1 MASIRT
7 KEEIFAYVRDKTR
20 NYTQATLGQLTANE
34 ISKRLNVSR
43 ALASQYLNE
52 LVKDGTVIKISSRPV
67 YFLNRKVLEDRNGVK
82 LNSEPYLSLG
92 ELERDLA
99 RGNQSK
105 RDFEKLIGGHGGLSY
120 EVEQCKAAVKYPPNG
135 LPILI
140 TGQVGTG
147 RGYLASLV
155 HEYAVNAGLLD
166 AHQGLSVFC
175 CAEYEDPQQAGIA
188 LFGADVERGA
198 EAGLLQRAT
207 SGMLYIADVQCLS
220 RETQDKLAQFLDTGG
235 FRSGDESK
243 NASKSS
249 LRLILSTGE
258 RHEENI
264 SKKLLRC
271 LPVVIR
277 MPALYERSVEEREQ
291 LILHF
296 FRQEAERMGRE
307 TYISNRVFNT
317 LLQYEFPANIEQLK
331 NCIQTSCANALV
343 QMKENSEELLI
354 YLYHLPEYLMVTT
367 QVCTEF
373 SDEQR
378 SMMNVRNFGRNAMQ
392 ETAGQYFDSILG
404 EYEVYRK
411 QQCGQEKLLN
421 KLDQIMGDFFDY
433 MFFSKQFTNTK
444 ADALQRV
451 MEAVFESMTDKYYVH
466 LPTHFADA
474 FSRCLYLQ
482 MRTEAVSHDIRVA
495 GCLELLIRL
504 FPKETVLADEISRR
518 VEQSLDISVN
528 GMSQLLLIL
537 GLRQYSQN
545 VRMDAIRGIIIC
557 HGYSTASS
565 IASVANR
572 LNASRVFE
580 AIDMPINVSIQET
593 AARFKS
599 YINHVPGPKDAILLV
614 DMGSL
619 EDMHTLLNG
628 QTNLNLGIINN
639 VSTALAIH
647 VGSMIL
653 DKTPMQE
660 ILEATSR
667 AHVSTFKLVQSRPRK
682 AAVLFVSEAGITVA
696 RRMAEL
702 FNSSLPRHIEVE
714 FLSYDYL
721 QLKHMEGV
729 SELKAKYEIL
739 FVSGTIDPE
748 LEETVFIPMED
759 IISFREIKRLNRALT
774 RYMQEEEIE
783 EFNQRLL
790 KNFSLQNV
798 VQYLTI
804 LNADKV
810 LDLTNVV
817 LEQLQRMMRKK
828 FSAQTVIGLNIH
840 ICCLVERLVTKTPI
854 ETYTD
859 QDSFERE
866 QKPFIDMVREAFRDI
881 REHYRVDIPISE
893 IAYIHDY
900 IIRDEGVKKQ
910 GGTP

>member
-1 MASIRT
+1 MASVKT
-7 KEEIFAYVRDKTR
+7 KEEIFAYVRDKTHG
-20 NYTQATLGQLTANE
+20 YTQDTLGELTANE

-67 YFLNRKVLEDRNGVK
+67 YFLNRKVLEDRHGVK
-82 LNSEPYLSLG
+82 LGAEPYLSVG
-92 ELERDLA
+92 ELERDLS
-99 RGNQSK
+99 RGRRGR
-105 RDFEKLIGGHGGLSY
+105 RDFDKLIGGQGGLSY
-120 EVEQCKAAVKYPPNG
+120 EVEQCKAAVKYPPGG

-155 HEYAVNAGLLD
+155 FEYAVNSGLL
-166 AHQGLSVFC
+166 ASGQRLQAFC
-175 CAEYEDPQQAGIA
+175 CGEYEDTQLAASA
-188 LFGADVERGA
+188 LFGGDGRDNIGA
-198 EAGLLQRAT
+198 LRRAAG
-207 SGMLYIADVQCLS
+207 GMLYIADVQCLG
-220 RETQDKLAQFLDTGG
+220 RDAQDRLAQFLDDGG
-235 FRSGDESK
+235 FREG
-243 NASKSS
+243 NTPKSVPTGS
-249 LRLILSTGE
+249 VRLILSAGE

-264 SKKLLRC
+264 SKKLLRR

-277 MPALYERSVEEREQ
+277 MPALSERPVEEREQ

-296 FRQEAERMGRE
+296 FRQEAERMDRE
-307 TYISNRVFNT
+307 VYISNRVFST

-331 NCIQTSCANALV
+331 NCIQTSCANGLV
-343 QMKENSEELLI
+343 QMKEADRELLI

-367 QVCTEF
+367 QVSSEF

-378 SMMNVRNFGRNAMQ
+378 SMVNVRNFGRNAMQ
-392 ETAGQYFDSILG
+392 ETAGQYYNSILS
-404 EYEVYRK
+404 EYEAYREH
-411 QQCGQEKLLN
+411 QRSLDELLAG
-421 KLDQIMGDFFDY
+421 LDQTMGDFFDY
-433 MFFSKQFTNTK
+433 LFFSKRFANAK
-444 ADALQRV
+444 SDALQRV
-451 MEAVFESMTDKYYVH
+451 MEAVFDSMTDKYFIH
-466 LPTHFADA
+466 LPAHFADA

-482 MRTEAVSHDIRVA
+482 MRTEAVSRDIRVA
-495 GCLELLIRL
+495 GCLELLIRQ
-504 FPKETVLADEISRR
+504 FPRETVLADEISRR

-593 AARFKS
+593 AARFKR

-639 VSTALAIH
+639 VSTALAVH
-647 VGSMIL
+647 VGGMIL
-653 DKTPMQE
+653 EKLPMRE
-660 ILEATSR
+660 ILEAASQ
-667 AHVSTFKLVQSRPRK
+667 AHVSTFKLAQSRPRK
-682 AAVLFVSEAGITVA
+682 AAVLFVSEAGVTVA

-702 FNSSLPRHIEVE
+702 FHSSLPRRIEVE

-721 QLKHMEGV
+721 QLKQAEGIN
-729 SELKAKYEIL
+729 ELKAKYEVL

-748 LEETVFIPMED
+748 LDEAVFISMED

-774 RYMQEEEIE
+774 RYMQQEEIE

-810 LDLTNVV
+810 LDLTNVA
-817 LEQLQRMMRKK
+817 LDRLQRMLRRK

-859 QDSFERE
+859 QEAFERE
-866 QKPFIDMVREAFRDI
+866 QRPFIDMVHEAFQDI
-881 REHYRVDIPISE
+881 RTHYRVEIPISE
-893 IAYIHDY
+893 VAYIHDY
-900 IIRDEGVKKQ
+900 IIRDSGGKKQ
-910 GGTP
+910 GGEP

>member
-1 MASIRT
+1 MASIKT
-7 KEEIFAYVRDKTR
+7 KEEIFAYVQNKTR
-20 NYTQATLGQLTANE
+20 SYTQATLGELTANE

-67 YFLNRKVLEDRNGVK
+67 YFLNRKVLEDRNGIK
-82 LNSEPYLSLG
+82 LGSDPYLSVG
-92 ELERDLA
+92 ELERDLS
-99 RGNQSK
+99 RGQRGRK
-105 RDFEKLIGGHGGLSY
+105 DFDKLIGGHGGLSY
-120 EVEQCKAAVKYPPNG
+120 EVEQCKAAIKYPPNG

-155 HEYAVNAGLLD
+155 FEYAVNSGLLPSERSL
-166 AHQGLSVFC
+166 QVFC
-175 CAEYEDPQQAGIA
+175 CGEYEDPQMAAVA
-188 LFGADVERGA
+188 LFGTDDRENIGA
-198 EAGLLQRAT
+198 LRRSVG
-207 SGMLYIADVQCLS
+207 GMLYIADVQCLS
-220 RETQDKLAQFLDTGG
+220 RDAQDRLAQFLDTGG
-235 FRSGDESK
+235 FWAGTS
-243 NASKSS
+243 SKSAPS
-249 LRLILSTGE
+249 GSVRLVLSTGE

-264 SKKLLRC
+264 SKKLLRR

-277 MPALYERSVEEREQ
+277 MPALSERSVEEREQ

-296 FRQEAERMGRE
+296 FRQETDRMDRE
-307 TYISNRVFNT
+307 VYISNRVFST
-317 LLQYEFPANIEQLK
+317 LLQYEFPANIEQMK
-331 NCIQTSCANALV
+331 NCIQTSCANGLV
-343 QMKENSEELLI
+343 QMKESSGELLV

-367 QVCTEF
+367 QVSSEF

-378 SMMNVRNFGRNAMQ
+378 SMVNVRSFGRNAMQ
-392 ETAGQYFDSILG
+392 ETAGQYYNNILS
-404 EYEVYRK
+404 EYESYRNH
-411 QQCGQEKLLN
+411 QCSQDELLAR
-421 KLDQIMGDFFDY
+421 LDQTMGDFFDY
-433 MFFSKQFTNTK
+433 LFFSKQFANAK
-444 ADALQRV
+444 SDALQRV
-451 MEAVFESMTDKYYVH
+451 MEAVFDSMTDKYFIH
-466 LPTHFADA
+466 LPAHFADA

-482 MRTEAVSHDIRVA
+482 VRTEAVSKDIRVA
-495 GCLELLIRL
+495 GCLELLIQQ
-504 FPKETVLADEISRR
+504 FPRETVLADEISRR

-545 VRMDAIRGIIIC
+545 VRMDGIRGIIIC

-572 LNASRVFE
+572 LNANRVFE

-593 AARFKS
+593 ATRFKR

-639 VSTALAIH
+639 VSTALAVH
-647 VGSMIL
+647 VGNMIL
-653 DKTPMQE
+653 EKMPMRE
-660 ILEATSR
+660 ILETATQT
-667 AHVSTFKLVQSRPRK
+667 HFSTFKLVQSRPKK
-682 AAVLFVSEAGITVA
+682 AAVLFVSEAGATVA

-702 FNSSLPRHIEVE
+702 FNNSLPRQIEVE

-721 QLKHMEGV
+721 QLKHTEGLN
-729 SELKAKYEIL
+729 ELKAKYEVL
-739 FVSGTIDPE
+739 FISGTIDPE
-748 LEETVFIPMED
+748 LDDAVFIPMED
-759 IISFREIKRLNRALT
+759 IISFREIKRLNRALA
-774 RYMQEEEIE
+774 RYMQQAEIE

-810 LDLTNVV
+810 LDLTNVA
-817 LEQLQRMMRKK
+817 LDRLQRMLRKK

-854 ETYTD
+854 ETYTN
-859 QDSFERE
+859 QDTFERE
-866 QKPFIDMVREAFRDI
+866 QQSFIKMVHEAFQDI
-881 REHYRVDIPISE
+881 RDHYRVEIPISE
-893 IAYIHDY
+893 VAYIYDY
-900 IIRDEGVKKQ
+900 IIRDSSVKNQ
-910 GGTP
+910 GGIP